1 MSGLR
6 TTAEDDRESGAA
18 IDAWLRRAELLTSER
33 R

>member
-1 MSGLR
+1 V
-6 TTAEDDRESGAA
+6 TTIGPYFIRESGAA